1 MRASSVEM
9 HARMRACARGLC
21 VLTLWGVVT
30 VTVAE
35 VAVPPFT

>member
-9 HARMRACARGLC
+9 LRACARGLC